1 MSKTYYK
8 NTVKQIILEKH
19 AMEEYKI
26 KFSSIRY
33 YT

>member
-26 KFSSIRY
+26 DPKI
-33 YT
+33 